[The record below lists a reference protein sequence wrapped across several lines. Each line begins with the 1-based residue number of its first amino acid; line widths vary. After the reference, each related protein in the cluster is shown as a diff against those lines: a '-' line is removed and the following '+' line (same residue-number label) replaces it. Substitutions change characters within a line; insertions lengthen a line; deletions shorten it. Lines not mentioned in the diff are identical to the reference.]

1 LPSEKITAE
10 CGSCE
15 KIEYDLHIHTT
26 ASDGM
31 LTPLQVV
38 DQAVKRKLTGIA
50 ITDHDT
56 IEGLPAAISYNQ
68 TRGYGLD
75 IIPGIELNTEYNE
88 AEVHIL
94 GYYID
99 YTQTALLQYLE
110 HLKAARYH
118 RAEKMVQRLRKM
130 GFMLEFQRVQQI
142 AGSDLI
148 ARPHIARALIEKGYV
163 FSVKEAFDKYISKG
177 RPAYVPR
184 YKFKPEKAIELI
196 RQAGGVSV
204 LAHPGL
210 LQSDVL
216 VEKVIHMGIEGIEAY
231 YPEHSSRETR
241 KYLDMAAY
249 RGLLVTGG
257 SDFHG
262 DKIKMKSAAIG
273 DCGINTERIQKIYS
287 YKNRKS

>member
-1 LPSEKITAE
+1 
-10 CGSCE
+10 
-15 KIEYDLHIHTT
+15 
-26 ASDGM
+26 M

>member
-1 LPSEKITAE
+1 MPSENITAE

-15 KIEYDLHIHTT
+15 EIQYDLHIHTT

-38 DQAVKRKLTGIA
+38 DRAVERKLAGIA

-56 IEGLPAAISYNQ
+56 VEGLPAAISHNRA
-68 TRGYGLD
+68 RGYGLD
-75 IIPGIELNTEYNE
+75 IIPGIELNTEYKD

-99 YTQTALLQYLE
+99 YTHTALLHYLE
-110 HLKAARYH
+110 HLKTARYH
-118 RAEKMVQRLRKM
+118 RAEKMVQQLRKM
-130 GFMLEFQRVQQI
+130 GFMLEFKRVQQI

-184 YKFKPEKAIELI
+184 YKFKPEKAVELI
-196 RQAGGVSV
+196 RQAGGVSI

-210 LQSDVL
+210 LQSDFL
-216 VEKVIHMGIEGIEAY
+216 VEKVIRLGIEGIEAY
-231 YPEHSSRETR
+231 YPEHSSQETA
-241 KYLDMAAY
+241 KYLAMAACH
-249 RGLLVTGG
+249 GLLVTGG

-273 DCGINTERIQKIYS
+273 DCGVKTEHMQKIYS